1 MATFQ
6 FTSRRVDLDFPG
18 GIKHTLPL
26 TEEMRHT
33 VEAASKE
40 LLDKTSALRGKAGTE
55 EDMETLCDYTLD
67 AVDAI
72 LGEGAAEQIM
82 ESNPNY
88 SFLDCCDLFKF
99 VTSEFNTAFIQE
111 AMHSRRR
118 MASLHL
124 AIRIS
129 SPFPPPIVPSVGVI
143 DASIEPLNSCTPKFG
158 LSRR

>member
-18 GIKHTLPL
+18 GIKHSLPL
-26 TEEMRHT
+26 TEEMRHK

-82 ESNPNY
+82 ENNPDY

-99 VTSEFNTAFIQE
+99 VTGEFNAAFIQE
-111 AMHSRRR
+111 ANAMRAKSGKSAAGNQNKQTIPAPNRAQRRR
-118 MASLHL
+118 H
-124 AIRIS
+124 
-129 SPFPPPIVPSVGVI
+129 
-143 DASIEPLNSCTPKFG
+143 
-158 LSRR
+158 RRKH

>member
-33 VEAASKE
+33 VEVASKE

-111 AMHSRRR
+111 ANALKAKNGKSASGNQNKQPIPAPNRAQRRR
-118 MASLHL
+118 H
-124 AIRIS
+124 
-129 SPFPPPIVPSVGVI
+129 
-143 DASIEPLNSCTPKFG
+143 
-158 LSRR
+158 RRKH